1 MSILLSLLLIG
12 TQSQAANRADK
23 FSLDIPA
30 DETVTAPAEAAA
42 KSDAGPVASR
52 PEAEKA
58 TEPASTP
65 ASVDPAPIA
74 PATSAASATPMAH
87 AHVSLDTP
95 IAELIA
101 DPRAKAVLDKDM
113 PGLTDDENLAKFQT
127 LSLRRL
133 APLSGGQ
140 MSAELMNTL
149 AYDLAALGGGAPPP
163 PPPSASR
170 KGLPSGR

>member
-12 TQSQAANRADK
+12 AQTQAADRAGK

-30 DETVTAPAEAAA
+30 DETVTAPAESKAATEDAPKPEAQPAEAKPDTATESPPAPAEAPTPAAA
-42 KSDAGPVASR
+42 
-52 PEAEKA
+52 
-58 TEPASTP
+58 AST
-65 ASVDPAPIA
+65 
-74 PATSAASATPMAH
+74 TH
-87 AHVSLDTP
+87 AHFSLDTP
-95 IAELIA
+95 IVDLLA

-113 PGLTDDENLAKFQT
+113 PGLSDDENLSKFQA

-140 MSAELMNTL
+140 MTAELMGKL
-149 AYDLAALGGGAPPP
+149 AYDLAALGGGAAPPV
-163 PPPSASR
+163 SR

>member
-12 TQSQAANRADK
+12 TQTQAADRAGK

-30 DETVTAPAEAAA
+30 DETVTAPAEAKADAPPAESVTKTDEVPAKPDAA
-42 KSDAGPVASR
+42 
-52 PEAEKA
+52 PE
-58 TEPASTP
+58 P
-65 ASVDPAPIA
+65 
-74 PATSAASATPMAH
+74 ASATPPPASATRAH
-87 AHVSLDTP
+87 FSLDTP

-113 PGLTDDENLAKFQT
+113 PGLSDDENLSKFQA

-140 MSAELMNTL
+140 MSAELMNKV

-163 PPPSASR
+163 QSR

>member
-12 TQSQAANRADK
+12 TQTQAADRAGK

-30 DETVTAPAEAAA
+30 DTTVTTPAEPTADAPPPVDTAGKPEAAPDPAPAPEPAPAEP
-42 KSDAGPVASR
+42 STASPTR
-52 PEAEKA
+52 
-58 TEPASTP
+58 
-65 ASVDPAPIA
+65 
-74 PATSAASATPMAH
+74 AH
-87 AHVSLDTP
+87 FSLDTP
-95 IAELIA
+95 IVDLLA

-113 PGLTDDENLAKFQT
+113 PGLSTDENLSKFSG

-140 MSAELMNTL
+140 MSAELMGKL

-163 PPPSASR
+163 ASR
-170 KGLPSGR
+170 KGLPNGR

>member
-12 TQSQAANRADK
+12 TQTQAADRAGK

-30 DETVTAPAEAAA
+30 DESVTAPAEPKA
-42 KSDAGPVASR
+42 DAPPA
-52 PEAEKA
+52 
-58 TEPASTP
+58 EPANSE
-65 ASVDPAPIA
+65 APSEA
-74 PATSAASATPMAH
+74 APPATSAVR

-113 PGLTDDENLAKFQT
+113 PGLSDDENLSKFQA

-140 MSAELMNTL
+140 MSAELMNKV

-163 PPPSASR
+163 KSR

>member
-12 TQSQAANRADK
+12 AQTQAADRAGK

-30 DETVTAPAEAAA
+30 DETVTAPAEPKAATEETPKPEVQPVEAKPDTATESPSAPADAPTSTAAA
-42 KSDAGPVASR
+42 PASR
-52 PEAEKA
+52 
-58 TEPASTP
+58 
-65 ASVDPAPIA
+65 
-74 PATSAASATPMAH
+74 AH
-87 AHVSLDTP
+87 FSLDTP
-95 IAELIA
+95 IVDLLA

-113 PGLTDDENLAKFQT
+113 PGLSDDENLSKFQA

-140 MSAELMNTL
+140 MTAELMGKL

-163 PPPSASR
+163 VSR

>member
-12 TQSQAANRADK
+12 AQTQAADRAGK

-30 DETVTAPAEAAA
+30 DETVTAPAKPKAAGEETPKPEAQPVETKPDTAVDSSSAPTEAPAPPPTAAA
-42 KSDAGPVASR
+42 PASR
-52 PEAEKA
+52 
-58 TEPASTP
+58 
-65 ASVDPAPIA
+65 
-74 PATSAASATPMAH
+74 AH
-87 AHVSLDTP
+87 FSLDTP
-95 IAELIA
+95 IVDLLA

-113 PGLTDDENLAKFQT
+113 PGLSDDENLSKFQA

-140 MSAELMNTL
+140 MTAELMGKL

-163 PPPSASR
+163 VSR

>member
-12 TQSQAANRADK
+12 TQTQAADRAGK

-30 DETVTAPAEAAA
+30 DETVTAPAEPKAAA
-42 KSDAGPVASR
+42 EETPK
-52 PEAEKA
+52 PEAQPVETKPDTA
-58 TEPASTP
+58 VDSPSAPTEAASPT
-65 ASVDPAPIA
+65 A
-74 PATSAASATPMAH
+74 AASASRTH
-87 AHVSLDTP
+87 FSLDTP
-95 IAELIA
+95 IVDLLA

-113 PGLTDDENLAKFQT
+113 PGLSDDENLSKFQA

-140 MSAELMNTL
+140 MTAELMGKL

-163 PPPSASR
+163 VSR
-170 KGLPSGR
+170 KGLPTGR